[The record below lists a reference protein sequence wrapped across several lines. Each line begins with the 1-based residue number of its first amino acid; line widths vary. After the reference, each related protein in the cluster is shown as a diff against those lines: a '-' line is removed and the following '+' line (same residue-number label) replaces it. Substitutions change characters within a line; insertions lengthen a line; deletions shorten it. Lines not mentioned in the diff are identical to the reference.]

1 MNVDH
6 DAKFG
11 IMKNYIIYCDLKHL
25 FHKHWMLDKK
35 KLELSLLIFEIL
47 TPKLHIPKNYE
58 NKTLIGILK

>member
-1 MNVDH
+1 
-6 DAKFG
+6 
-11 IMKNYIIYCDLKHL
+11 
-25 FHKHWMLDKK
+25 MLDKK